1 MKNSIFILTSMFL
14 WIAGCAPHASEDKLY
29 HQSDLHQDLWQEDST
44 AVEQVFVINTDT
56 ITTLVCEQG
65 TKLIIPPGAFI
76 LEDTPEQPI
85 QGRVTLRI
93 REVYQSG
100 NMFRDHLTTQEEEG
114 KLLASAGMLYL
125 SAYADG
131 QRLQLK
137 EGKEILLGFPRKE
150 GFKEARL
157 FSGVETA
164 AGVTRWKQEESS
176 FDLKQAIKNTYFKG
190 DNSISFR
197 VILPGEGEASGEG
210 EATNKQSEGTY
221 ERDSDGRQVEYAE
234 PANNAD
240 TMDAIDR
247 VAYPV
252 ILVKD
257 ENITA
262 SLSLA
267 TDYDEYY
274 FFRTTQLEWINCD
287 RFVEEEVTDLQLNIT
302 GYPVNTLYY
311 LVFEEINALMSGYR
325 NAGES
330 EEKNS
335 VFEQVP
341 VGHQATLIVVYSKGG
356 DYFLAHQDII
366 IGPEQAEQSLQL
378 APKKMKKASITHYLQ
393 GLGKAETLS
402 ASN

>member
-1 MKNSIFILTSMFL
+1 MKNSIFMLTSIFL

-76 LEDTPEQPI
+76 LEDTSKQPI

-100 NMFRDHLTTQEEEG
+100 DMFRDHLTTQEEEG
-114 KLLASAGMLYL
+114 QLLASAGMLYL

-131 QRLQLK
+131 QSLQLK

-150 GFKEARL
+150 RFEDAHL
-157 FSGVETA
+157 FSGIETA
-164 AGVTRWKQEESS
+164 GGVVRWKQEESS
-176 FDLKQAIKNTYFKG
+176 FDLKKAIINTYFEG
-190 DNSISFR
+190 DNNISFR
-197 VILPGEGEASGEG
+197 LILPGEGEASEEG
-210 EATNKQSEGTY
+210 EATNKQSEDTY
-221 ERDSDGRQVEYAE
+221 ARDSNGGQVDYVE
-234 PANNAD
+234 PANNAE

-252 ILVKD
+252 ILVED
-257 ENITA
+257 EDITA
-262 SLSLA
+262 SVSLA
-267 TDYDEYY
+267 KDYDKYY

-287 RFVEEEVTDLQLNIT
+287 RFVEEEVTDLQLNIA

-311 LVFEEINALMSGYR
+311 LVFDEINALMSGYR
-325 NAGES
+325 KAGEP
-330 EEKNS
+330 EEKNA

-341 VGHQATLIVVYSKGG
+341 VGHKATLIVVYSKGG

-366 IGPEQAEQSLQL
+366 IGREPAAQNLQL
-378 APKKMKKASITHYLQ
+378 APKKMEKASITHYLQ
-393 GLGKAETLS
+393 GLGKAEKLS